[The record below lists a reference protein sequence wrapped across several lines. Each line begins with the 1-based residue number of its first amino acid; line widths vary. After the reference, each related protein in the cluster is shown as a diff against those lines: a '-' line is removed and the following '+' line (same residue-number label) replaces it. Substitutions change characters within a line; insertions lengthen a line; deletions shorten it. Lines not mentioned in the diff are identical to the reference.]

1 MMNTRGDLFRV
12 NLTLKA
18 RVVLIYR
25 GYNNCIIIKYM
36 FLEKGIDK
44 NCLIV
49 GGKNSV
55 KLCSP
60 AILHIM
66 APDPFNSLGDSYIQ
80 EKLESSLN

>member
-1 MMNTRGDLFRV
+1 
-12 NLTLKA
+12 
-18 RVVLIYR
+18 
-25 GYNNCIIIKYM
+25 M

-66 APDPFNSLGDSYIQ
+66 APDPFNSLGDS
-80 EKLESSLN
+80 